1 MSNNPLADLMDATRR
16 QQMQKRLTQGLSRVQ
31 QWGQQNI
38 PDPIGNVVNPMFGP
52 LVQQFQHNPMD
63 ALRSLAPNP
72 VRDTRAM
79 MAPLH
84 QQLQGHDYLAA
95 LGSLM
100 QAGAPTGMIG
110 PERQLG
116 TGGAFFHGTAKPIT
130 RLGED
135 YYSGRNIYGEG
146 LYATDSPEI
155 AHSYTKKGARSAGSD
170 YNPTIY
176 RTEAQ
181 GQPRLYPLDAPPT
194 PSFVKGLE
202 DAAKWSMSADD
213 ALANL
218 RSGEIKTGSQVL
230 DHMRRVSREF
240 DESADAVT
248 EAFDVLRSHL
258 ESDGFGGFE
267 HQGGKLTGGKPH
279 NVRIYWNPQEQVKLE
294 RVYGG
299 QPK

>member
-63 ALRSLAPNP
+63 ALRGLAPNP

-116 TGGAFFHGTAKPIT
+116 TGGAFFHGTSKPIDF
-130 RLGED
+130 LENSSPGI
-135 YYSGRNIYGEG
+135 NIYGDG
-146 LYATDSPEI
+146 LYTTDSPAI
-155 AHSYTKKGARSAGSD
+155 AHSYTRKGGGD
-170 YNPTIY
+170 NPTVY
-176 RTEAQ
+176 RVAPQAE
-181 GQPRLYPLDAPPT
+181 PPKMYNLNAPPSK
-194 PSFVKGLE
+194 PFLDGMKL
-202 DAAKWSMSADD
+202 AAEYSESARD
-213 ALANL
+213 ALEAF
-218 RSGEIKTGSQVL
+218 RTGEARTGA
-230 DHMRRVSREF
+230 DIINHMRRVSSGYME
-240 DESADAVT
+240 DAYHIL
-248 EAFDVLRSHL
+248 ENMDLIRSEL
-258 ESDGFGGFE
+258 DRAGYGGFE
-267 HQGGKLTGGKPH
+267 HLGGELTGGKPH

-299 QPK
+299 HPK